1 VIPSIAPGRSP
12 QWRAPFAAAFA
23 LALVVSTAAAQQ
35 HGKQP
40 KAPSAPALSLTPL
53 VGLPIPVLPATFL
66 VADTGIVGIPVGR
79 VAQLAWADSVLLDAL
94 QTRGPEAN
102 WMGPAEL
109 RRAAKRAPGMM
120 PDPDHMSQSA
130 LRFESIK
137 RVPDPILANLR
148 MMIAMT
154 NTRYVMVPASVR
166 FRRMADGVEATTVLV
181 LADPRSGE
189 ILWRSTPVAA
199 AATAGAA
206 LAGTIAWVLPDTR

>member
-1 VIPSIAPGRSP
+1 
-12 QWRAPFAAAFA
+12 
-23 LALVVSTAAAQQ
+23 
-35 HGKQP
+35 
-40 KAPSAPALSLTPL
+40 
-53 VGLPIPVLPATFL
+53 
-66 VADTGIVGIPVGR
+66 
-79 VAQLAWADSVLLDAL
+79 
-94 QTRGPEAN
+94 
-102 WMGPAEL
+102 
-109 RRAAKRAPGMM
+109 MM

-166 FRRMADGVEATTVLV
+166 FRRTADGVEATTVLV

-189 ILWRSTPVAA
+189 ILWRSTPVAT